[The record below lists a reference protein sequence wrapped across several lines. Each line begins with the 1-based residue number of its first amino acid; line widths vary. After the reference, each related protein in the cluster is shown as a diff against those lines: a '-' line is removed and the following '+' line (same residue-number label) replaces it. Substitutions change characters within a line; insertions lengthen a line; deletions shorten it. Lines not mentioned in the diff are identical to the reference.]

1 MQKDNNTNESVSQLQ
16 VLSNNCPPRQQLNEE
31 LEARVEERT
40 AELNRV
46 VVQLKE
52 EVKKRIE
59 IENKLRSSEQFLQ
72 LVIDSI
78 PQLIFWKDRNS
89 VYLGCNQKFA
99 LIAGVGLPENIIG
112 KTDYDLPWKKEETEW
127 FRECDREACAKHS
140 RRVMESDTP
149 ELHIIEPQKTADGKQ
164 IWVDTNKIPLRDADG
179 NVVGILG
186 TAEDISERK
195 QTESAL
201 RQSEAKLQKLS
212 ANVPGM
218 LYQFML
224 HPDGSFSFPFISSG
238 SYQVYGLTPEEI
250 QADPNRILSLLDL
263 IQREKYEQSITVS
276 AQTLQPWQWEGQI
289 VMPSGQVKWLQ
300 AASRPEL
307 QADRSIIWDGL
318 VMDVTHI
325 KQTEEALHQ
334 AYTELERRVKERTQE
349 LVQSNQALQAEI
361 ADRQQI
367 EAALMLY
374 KQAVE
379 SSSDAIG
386 IADAAGNHIYQNPA
400 FCKLYECQTPQAFI
414 EFGGIKSVIIDPTM
428 AQKIQQT
435 IISGESWIGEV
446 QQKSVSGRMMQTL
459 LRSYPIKDFTGKNI
473 GMVCAITDITE
484 RKRALSAL
492 REQEQFLRSMY
503 DGVEHV
509 IFLVDVL
516 ENNDFCYAGWN
527 IAAENVTGISSA
539 EIAGKTLEYL
549 HGTVKGAKVR
559 QDLTKCLEIK
569 IPISYEEYLT
579 FQGEES
585 WWLTTINPLK
595 DSEGRIYRLVGT
607 TFNISERL
615 AALRERKR
623 AETQLQQQE
632 EFLRTVFDGSE
643 NPIFVVDV
651 QEDGEFRHVAY
662 NSAAE
667 RATGFSRTE
676 VIGKTPE
683 QLHGAVPGAA
693 VRRNFASC
701 QEAGKSITYEE
712 CLTFHGEETW
722 WLTTINPLQDSEGRI
737 YRLVGTTFNISD
749 RKRAEATL
757 IEQEQFLR
765 SVFQGSENPIFVID
779 VLFDGDFR
787 YAGCNTATE
796 RVTGL
801 SSAEVIGKTP
811 EYVHGAIEGA
821 AVRQR
826 YTNCLKAG
834 IPISY
839 EECLTLLDEETF
851 WLTTINPLQD
861 SEGRIYRLVGTTLNI
876 SDRKRAEATLLE
888 QEQFL
893 RCVYDGSENS
903 LFVVDVLFDGDFR
916 YAGWNAATE
925 RNTGL
930 LSAEIVGKTPEESLG
945 EVQGAQVRQQYLK
958 CLQANAPYTSEE
970 CHTFLGKQIWS
981 LATVNPLKNSEGR
994 IYRLVGTVFDITE
1007 RKLAETQ
1014 LKQQAEDLEK
1024 TLTELQRTQ
1033 MQLIQSEKMS
1043 GLGQLVAGVAH
1054 EINNPVNFIYGNLT
1068 YANDYIEDLLR
1079 LVQLYEQHYPDPVL
1093 SIQELAEDIDLNFL
1107 IDDLRKLLKSM
1118 KVGAE
1123 RIREIVLSLRTFSRM
1138 DEAEMKEVDIHEGLD
1153 STLMI
1158 LEHRIKAKPDRKA
1171 IEVIKEYG
1179 NLPLVEC
1186 YAGQLNQVFM
1196 NILANAIDAL
1206 EESLVN
1212 ESEKLTT
1219 PQIRICTELISGDR
1233 VKISIADNGLGIS
1246 SAIKPRLFDPFFTTK
1261 AIGKGTGMGLSISYQ
1276 IISDRHGGSL
1286 ECISQPGAGAEFAIA
1301 IPLCQR

>member
-1 MQKDNNTNESVSQLQ
+1 MQEDKNINESVSQLE

-40 AELNRV
+40 AELNSV
-46 VVQLKE
+46 IVQLRE

-59 IENKLRSSEQFLQ
+59 IENKLRSSEQFLH

-78 PQLIFWKDRNS
+78 PQLIFWKDKNS

-99 LIAGVGLPENIIG
+99 DVAGVGSAENIIG

-127 FRECDREACAKHS
+127 FREWD

-149 ELHIIEPQKTADGKQ
+149 ELHIIEPQKTADGKHT
-164 IWVDTNKIPLRDADG
+164 WVDTNKIPLRDGDG

-186 TAEDISERK
+186 TAEDITERK
-195 QTESAL
+195 EIEEAL
-201 RQSEAKLQKLS
+201 RQSQAKLQKLS

-250 QADPNRILSLLDL
+250 QADPNRILSLLDP
-263 IQREKYEQSITVS
+263 IQREKYEQSVTVS
-276 AQTLQPWQWEGQI
+276 AQTLQPWHWEGQI
-289 VMPSGQVKWLQ
+289 VLPRGQVKWLQ

-307 QADRSIIWDGL
+307 QADESILWDGL
-318 VMDVTHI
+318 LMDVTHI

-334 AYTELERRVKERTQE
+334 AYAELERRVEERTQE

-361 ADRQQI
+361 ADRKFV

-379 SSSDAIG
+379 SSHDAIG
-386 IADAAGNHIYQNPA
+386 IADAAGNHIYQNSA
-400 FCKLYECQTPQAFI
+400 FCKLYECETTQAFI
-414 EFGGIKSVIIDPTM
+414 EFGGIPSVITDPKV
-428 AQKIQQT
+428 AEEIHQT
-435 IISGESWIGEV
+435 ILKGESWIGEA
-446 QQKSVSGRMMQTL
+446 QQKSVSGRIMQTL
-459 LRSYPIKDFTGKNI
+459 LRLHPIKDFTGKNI
-473 GMVCAITDITE
+473 GFLGVITDIT
-484 RKRALSAL
+484 
-492 REQEQFLRSMY
+492 
-503 DGVEHV
+503 D
-509 IFLVDVL
+509 
-516 ENNDFCYAGWN
+516 
-527 IAAENVTGISSA
+527 
-539 EIAGKTLEYL
+539 
-549 HGTVKGAKVR
+549 
-559 QDLTKCLEIK
+559 
-569 IPISYEEYLT
+569 
-579 FQGEES
+579 
-585 WWLTTINPLK
+585 
-595 DSEGRIYRLVGT
+595 
-607 TFNISERL
+607 
-615 AALRERKR
+615 RKR

-651 QEDGEFRHVAY
+651 LKDGEFCHVGY

-683 QLHGAVPGAA
+683 QLHGAVTGAA
-693 VRRNFASC
+693 VRQMFASC
-701 QEAGKSITYEE
+701 LELGKSITYEE

-757 IEQEQFLR
+757 LKQEQFLR
-765 SVFQGSENPIFVID
+765 SVFDGSQNPKFVVD
-779 VLFDGDFR
+779 VLKDGDFR
-787 YAGCNTATE
+787 IAGWNPATE
-796 RVTGL
+796 RATGL

-811 EYVHGAIEGA
+811 EYVYGAVEGA
-821 AVRQR
+821 RVRQR

-834 IPISY
+834 TLISY
-839 EECLTLLDEETF
+839 EECFNLQGEEIC
-851 WLTTINPLQD
+851 WLTTINPLKD
-861 SEGRIYRLVGTTLNI
+861 SEGRIYRLVG
-876 SDRKRAEATLLE
+876 
-888 QEQFL
+888 
-893 RCVYDGSENS
+893 
-903 LFVVDVLFDGDFR
+903 
-916 YAGWNAATE
+916 
-925 RNTGL
+925 
-930 LSAEIVGKTPEESLG
+930 IVFNL
-945 EVQGAQVRQQYLK
+945 
-958 CLQANAPYTSEE
+958 
-970 CHTFLGKQIWS
+970 
-981 LATVNPLKNSEGR
+981 
-994 IYRLVGTVFDITE
+994 TE

-1068 YANDYIEDLLR
+1068 HANDYIEDLLR

-1093 SIQELAEDIDLNFL
+1093 EIQELAEDIDLNFL
-1107 IDDLRKLLKSM
+1107 IEDLGKLLKSM
-1118 KVGAE
+1118 KIGAE
-1123 RIREIVLSLRTFSRM
+1123 RIQEIVLSLRTFSRM

-1158 LEHRIKAKPDRKA
+1158 LEHRIKAKPNRIA

-1206 EESLVN
+1206 EELFTKDSGQLI
-1212 ESEKLTT
+1212 T
-1219 PQIRICTELISGDR
+1219 PQIRICTELMAGDR

-1246 SAIKPRLFDPFFTTK
+1246 SAIKARLFDPFFTTK
-1261 AIGKGTGMGLSISYQ
+1261 PIGKGTGMGLSISYQ

-1286 ECISQPGAGAEFAIA
+1286 ECISQPGAGAEFVIA

>member
-1 MQKDNNTNESVSQLQ
+1 MSQLQ

-46 VVQLKE
+46 VVQLQE

-78 PQLIFWKDRNS
+78 PQLIFWKDKNS

-99 LIAGVGLPENIIG
+99 HVAGVGLPENIIG
-112 KTDYDLPWKKEETEW
+112 KTDYDLPWKKEETSW
-127 FRECDREACAKHS
+127 FRECD

-164 IWVDTNKIPLRDADG
+164 TWVDTNKIPLRDAQG

-186 TAEDISERK
+186 TAEDISDRK

-224 HPDGSFSFPFISSG
+224 HPDGSFSCPFISSG
-238 SYQVYGLTPEEI
+238 CYQVYGLTPEEI
-250 QADPNRILSLLDL
+250 QADPNRILSLLDP
-263 IQREKYEQSITVS
+263 IQREKYEQSVTVS
-276 AQTLQPWQWEGQI
+276 AQTLQPWHWEGQI

-334 AYTELERRVKERTQE
+334 AYTELERRVEERTQE

-361 ADRQQI
+361 ADRKLV

-400 FCKLYECQTPQAFI
+400 FCKLYECETPQAFI
-414 EFGGIKSVIIDPTM
+414 EFGGIKSVITEPKI
-428 AQKIQQT
+428 AQEIQQT

-446 QQKSVSGRMMQTL
+446 QQKSLSGRMMQTL
-459 LRSYPIKDFTGKNI
+459 LKSYPIKDFTGKNI
-473 GMVCAITDITE
+473 GFVGAITDITE
-484 RKRALSAL
+484 RKQALSAL

-527 IAAENVTGISSA
+527 IAAENVTGMSSA
-539 EIAGKTLEYL
+539 EIAGRTLEYV
-549 HGTVKGAKVR
+549 HGAVEGAKVR
-559 QDLTKCLEIK
+559 QNLTKCLEIK
-569 IPISYEEYLT
+569 APISYEECLT
-579 FQGEES
+579 FEGEEF
-585 WWLTTINPLK
+585 WWLTTINPLQ

-607 TFNISERL
+607 TFNISD
-615 AALRERKR
+615 RKR

-651 QEDGEFRHVAY
+651 QEDGEFCHVAY

-667 RATGFSRTE
+667 RATGMSSAE

-683 QLHGAVPGAA
+683 QLHGAVTGAA
-693 VRRNFASC
+693 VRRKFASC
-701 QEAGKSITYEE
+701 LKAGKSITYEE
-712 CLTFHGEETW
+712 CFTFHGKETW

-749 RKRAEATL
+749 RKRTEATL
-757 IEQEQFLR
+757 LEQEQFLR
-765 SVFQGSENPIFVID
+765 TVFQGSENPIFVID
-779 VLFDGDFR
+779 VLKDGDFR
-787 YAGCNTATE
+787 HAGWNAATE
-796 RVTGL
+796 RATGL
-801 SSAEVIGKTP
+801 SNAEVIGKTP

-821 AVRQR
+821 QVRQR

-834 IPISY
+834 TSISY
-839 EECLTLLDEETF
+839 EECLNLQGEETW

-876 SDRKRAEATLLE
+876 SDRKRAEATLLK

-893 RCVYDGSENS
+893 RSVFDGSQNPK
-903 LFVVDVLFDGDFR
+903 FVVDVLKDGDFR
-916 YAGWNAATE
+916 IAGWNPATE
-925 RNTGL
+925 RATGL
-930 LSAEIVGKTPEESLG
+930 SSAEVIGKTPECVYGAVE
-945 EVQGAQVRQQYLK
+945 GAQVRQRYTNCLK
-958 CLQANAPYTSEE
+958 AGTLISYEE
-970 CHTFLGKQIWS
+970 CLNLQGEEICWLTTI
-981 LATVNPLKNSEGR
+981 NPLKDSEGR
-994 IYRLVGTVFDITE
+994 IYRLVGIVFNLTE
-1007 RKLAETQ
+1007 RKRAETQ

-1024 TLTELQRTQ
+1024 TLQELQRTQ

-1068 YANDYIEDLLR
+1068 YANDYIEDLLK
-1079 LVQLYEQHYPDPVL
+1079 LLHLYEQHYPDPVWQ
-1093 SIQELAEDIDLNFL
+1093 IQELAEDIDLNFL
-1107 IDDLRKLLKSM
+1107 IEDLHKLLKSM

-1138 DEAEMKEVDIHEGLD
+1138 DEAQMKEVDIHEGLD

-1233 VKISIADNGLGIS
+1233 VKISIADNGLGIP
-1246 SAIKPRLFDPFFTTK
+1246 SAIKARLFDPFFTTK

-1286 ECISQPGAGAEFAIA
+1286 ECISQPGTGAEFAIA